1 MTFVNISNHPSA
13 NWSQDQKNAV
23 YGQFGTGRIIDVPFP
38 HVDPLDSTEAI
49 EKIALALVTGV
60 LEEHNPRFVMV
71 QGEFTLTFTL
81 TVLFQKAGLDVV
93 VATSERKVEE
103 IVLPNGSTQKK
114 AIFSFVQFRKQP
126 YYFHQKE
133 DTPDKDV
140 TYIDDGF
147 SDY

>member
-23 YGQFGTGRIIDVPFP
+23 YSQFGTGRIVDVPFP
-38 HVDPLDSTEAI
+38 NVDPLDSTEEI
-49 EKIALALVTGV
+49 EKIALALVAVV
-60 LEEHNPRFVMV
+60 LTEHNPRYVMV
-71 QGEFTLTFTL
+71 QGEFTLTFTM

-103 IVLPNGSTQKK
+103 TVLPDGSTQKK
-114 AIFSFVQFRKQP
+114 AIFNFVQFRKQP
-126 YYFHQKE
+126 FYFHQKE
-133 DTPDKDV
+133 GSPDRDV